1 MEEKE
6 EKAPK
11 FTMLQLSNRCWT
23 RHRSIIECS
32 LCCDCLSDLTF
43 CASYLIC
50 FLSAKELYAGHK
62 WPTST
67 LNEYS
72 VLIAE
77 RRHPGSR
84 HEICARTR
92 DHWDNSPCPDHG
104 FSVHSPPLRSTQGL
118 EWLISRTDGKLRPLY
133 LMTVQGVGQS
143 LMGEMGM
150 NKISHPASF
159 LRFFAFVF
167 SIM

>member
-1 MEEKE
+1 MQNFALICFAPELSPHCFLNMQVRKKMEEKE

-23 RHRSIIECS
+23 RNRSIIECS

-104 FSVHSPPLRSTQGL
+104 FSVHSLLRCAPPKVWSGSYPGQMVSWGPC
-118 EWLISRTDGKLRPLY
+118 ISWQCRG
-133 LMTVQGVGQS
+133 
-143 LMGEMGM
+143 
-150 NKISHPASF
+150 
-159 LRFFAFVF
+159 
-167 SIM
+167 